1 MFAAKVDR
9 LPATLG
15 AASGRFI
22 HGHAAYEVDCHD
34 VSPFHLPPLRMRTKK
49 TLPLARHRMTI
60 PRRSF
65 YPARSE
71 RAVVITDSRPGAPM
85 SHPYSAITQNDT
97 TPHFESRTWCCY
109 PINRSHDWN
118 LLGNRLARL
127 LALAAF
133 DSTCLAVGIIR
144 KRFARLGTMVAALRT
159 ALGHHGGKR
168 PATRTDLGT
177 GGTAGRTVP
186 AVHQAR
192 QVFLLAIGQQ
202 VCTVRGTEVAR
213 TLAVRTRFG
222 TILQLLID
230 LHFSRL
236 GLLGE
241 RIYSDDSQ
249 CERQR
254 HHTESTKHTILHG
267 KRPFQRG
274 CHLAS
279 DRNCRSTQVTE
290 TKKADVNN
298 LLRVS
303 VHIGL
308 FCNEPPGVTG
318 LLFVESSNQYCI
330 RSNRERIP
338 LEGIMEYRKRG

>member
-1 MFAAKVDR
+1 MRSHEADSARSPLNDDPTSVI
-9 LPATLG
+9 LPAN
-15 AASGRFI
+15 
-22 HGHAAYEVDCHD
+22 C
-34 VSPFHLPPLRMRTKK
+34 
-49 TLPLARHRMTI
+49 
-60 PRRSF
+60 
-65 YPARSE
+65 E
-71 RAVVITDSRPGAPM
+71 RGVAITDSRPDTPLP
-85 SHPYSAITQNDT
+85 HPHSATTQNDT
-97 TPHFESRTWCCY
+97 TPHFESRTWCCWL
-109 PINRSHDWN
+109 IDRLHDWK
-118 LLGNRLARL
+118 LLGNCLARL

-133 DSTCLAVGIIR
+133 LGTRLEVGIIR

-159 ALGHHGGKR
+159 AISHHSRKW

-177 GGTAGRTVP
+177 GGAAGRTVP

-192 QVFLLAIGQQ
+192 QVFLLPIGQQ

-213 TLAVRTRFG
+213 TLAVRTRFS

-254 HHTESTKHTILHG
+254 HHTESTKHTILHK

-279 DRNCRSTQVTE
+279 DRN
-290 TKKADVNN
+290 
-298 LLRVS
+298 
-303 VHIGL
+303 
-308 FCNEPPGVTG
+308 
-318 LLFVESSNQYCI
+318 
-330 RSNRERIP
+330 
-338 LEGIMEYRKRG
+338 